1 MEHAAGKHRPPKPAQ
16 APRPLI
22 ASALAALLCWP
33 LLAQAQWIWL
43 NERGIKQLS
52 DQPPPPS
59 VPASRI
65 LKAPRGQLPEPLQ
78 PVPAAGEAQPAEGE
92 AAPAAPAADTQSK
105 ATPTLAERN
114 ADYNKRRSE
123 AAAAEQKSREDSQR
137 QADNA
142 RNCASIRANQR
153 ALEAGERV
161 ANYDQNGGRSFLS
174 DEQRA
179 QQIKRNQQ
187 LLAAGCK

>member
-1 MEHAAGKHRPPKPAQ
+1 MKHAAGKPFPPKPAQ
-16 APRPLI
+16 APRPVI
-22 ASALAALLCWP
+22 TSVLAALLCWP
-33 LLAQAQWIWL
+33 LLAQAQWVWL

-65 LKAPRGQLPEPLQ
+65 LKAPRGQMPEPLQ
-78 PVPAAGEAQPAEGE
+78 PIAEAGTAPAVDGD
-92 AAPAAPAADTQSK
+92 AAPAAESK
-105 ATPTLAERN
+105 PNAKPTLAERN
-114 ADYNKRRSE
+114 ADYNKRRTE
-123 AAAAEQKSREDSQR
+123 TAAAEQKAREDSER
-137 QADNA
+137 QADSA

-153 ALEAGERV
+153 ALEAGERI
-161 ANYDQNGGRSFLS
+161 ANYDQHGGRSFLS

-187 LLAAGCK
+187 MLASGCK

>member
-1 MEHAAGKHRPPKPAQ
+1 M
-16 APRPLI
+16 
-22 ASALAALLCWP
+22 LAALLCWP
-33 LLAQAQWIWL
+33 ALAQAQWIWL

-65 LKAPRGQLPEPLQ
+65 LKAPRGQMPEPLQ
-78 PVPAAGEAQPAEGE
+78 PLPAAGEAPPADSE
-92 AAPAAPAADTQSK
+92 AAPVSPADAAKPK
-105 ATPTLAERN
+105 ARPTLAERN
-114 ADYNKRRSE
+114 ADYNKRRTE
-123 AAAAEQKSREDSQR
+123 TAAAEKKSREEAER
-137 QADNA
+137 QTDNA
-142 RNCASIRANQR
+142 RNCDSIRANQR

-161 ANYDQNGGRSFLS
+161 ANYDKNGGRSFLT

-187 LLAAGCK
+187 MLASGCK